1 MNTNYIDSE
10 KVVMQGRVESLLKS
24 NPSKSY
30 SREEIFNLLSADNGS
45 IMYEIEKI
53 LGELE
58 IGSSMKDMESPVYSS
73 CKDGTVYFLWGSSP

>member
-1 MNTNYIDSE
+1 MRC
-10 KVVMQGRVESLLKS
+10 VKS

-30 SREEIFNLLSADNGS
+30 SREEIINLLSADNRS

-73 CKDGTVYFLWGSSP
+73 CKGRHGIFSMGKFSLTFRVE

>member
-1 MNTNYIDSE
+1 MIDSE

-24 NPSKSY
+24 NPTKSY
-30 SREEIFNLLSADNGS
+30 SKEEIINLLTADNHLP

-58 IGSSMKDMESPVYSS
+58 IGNSMKDMESPIYSS
-73 CKDGTVYFLWGSSP
+73 CKDGTVYFRWGSSP

>member
-1 MNTNYIDSE
+1 MIDSE
-10 KVVMQGRVESLLKS
+10 KVVMLGRVESLLKS

-30 SREEIFNLLSADNGS
+30 SREEIINLLSADNRS

-58 IGSSMKDMESPVYSS
+58 IGS
-73 CKDGTVYFLWGSSP
+73 

>member
-1 MNTNYIDSE
+1 MIDSE

-30 SREEIFNLLSADNGS
+30 SREEIINLLSADNRS

-58 IGSSMKDMESPVYSS
+58 IGSSMKDMESSVYSS
-73 CKDGTVYFLWGSSP
+73 CKGGTVYFRWGSSP